1 MSPPPHRGLPEA
13 GRRCPTSLC
22 VCSTC
27 QSARS
32 TKEHLWKGKEIEKN
46 ILTLNERL
54 TDKMTCNTGPSPSF
68 QLTLPFLLSLSAN
81 QQSSACEV
89 PPSGAPGEISV
100 RSKRN
105 LHFIFPLCK
114 SNLPSV
120 LSPTFSFP
128 LFPTVFQAGS
138 KAQRGCKEV
147 VTKGQSDELFFTKLQ
162 WETLDALSHS

>member
-1 MSPPPHRGLPEA
+1 MSPPPDRGLPEA

-27 QSARS
+27 QSAPS

-105 LHFIFPLCK
+105 LHLSFLFARVTL
-114 SNLPSV
+114 LPSLAL
-120 LSPTFSFP
+120 LSPFLSFP
-128 LFPTVFQAGS
+128 PFS
-138 KAQRGCKEV
+138 KLDLRPRGVAK
-147 VTKGQSDELFFTKLQ
+147 KS
-162 WETLDALSHS
+162 